1 MYRVLCPRV
10 HLIKRIST
18 SRTSRSRKKKPNLS
32 DKGWNKAARASGGV
46 MRSTDRIGAGPYA
59 RLAETPRRKA
69 GALSYANTKN
79 LPEAEIHR

>member
-1 MYRVLCPRV
+1 MEGPLAEWGSLR
-10 HLIKRIST
+10 KNET
-18 SRTSRSRKKKPNLS
+18 SGNQKQ
-32 DKGWNKAARASGGV
+32 GV
-46 MRSTDRIGAGPYA
+46 VAIGEGPMRSTDRIGAGPYA

>member
-1 MYRVLCPRV
+1 
-10 HLIKRIST
+10 
-18 SRTSRSRKKKPNLS
+18 
-32 DKGWNKAARASGGV
+32 